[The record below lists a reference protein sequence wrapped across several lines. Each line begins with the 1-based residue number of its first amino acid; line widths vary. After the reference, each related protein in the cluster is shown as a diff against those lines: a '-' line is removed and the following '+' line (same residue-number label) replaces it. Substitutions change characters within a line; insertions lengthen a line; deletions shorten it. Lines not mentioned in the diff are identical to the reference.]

1 MGYASQVGFRAGT
14 SLPFYFYDLDMEM
27 QTTLL
32 LHPFAVMDG
41 TLNEYMELPIDDAQY
56 LVKELLDYVKEVDG
70 VFISLWHNETL
81 CDNRH
86 WKDWKQ
92 VYEYTIE
99 EALR

>member
-1 MGYASQVGFRAGT
+1 MFLHLKLLKLIEWT
-14 SLPFYFYDLDMEM
+14 LPL
-27 QTTLL
+27 
-32 LHPFAVMDG
+32 
-41 TLNEYMELPIDDAQY
+41 DDAQY

-86 WKDWKQ
+86 WKGWRQ